1 MAKYTYKALDQQ
13 GNETTGTIEAGSE
26 NEARSTLRAKALYVL
41 KLKAGGEKKSISTLF
56 KTLLSY
62 LSIKR
67 YKKANTAD
75 LVLFF
80 RQVALMLRAGNTLM
94 QAIEA
99 ISQMTVKVRF
109 KNALIRMLVSI
120 QGGSSFAQAI
130 EKESSMFPP
139 IVSRLVASGEA
150 SGELQV
156 ILERLAINLNK
167 SAEIKRQFIT
177 AMFYPTFVTIAAIG
191 VTTFLAMS
199 VVPKFAKMLE
209 GKSSQLPAATQAM
222 MDGSA
227 YIVDNGA
234 FIFSTLGLTIFLI
247 LAAYTTEKGK
257 NIIDKFLIRTPLIG
271 SSIQSSAMA
280 QTGMTMSLLLRSGL
294 TVLETLK
301 VIAHIMPNK
310 SMSAC
315 FTKAGDKILS
325 GQSLAAGLNQPLIPH
340 MVQHMAGIGEK
351 SGELDQVMD
360 ELGNYFQSQTEA
372 RLKAMIAMIEPAMTV
387 LIGGLVGFVYYA
399 FFKAM
404 MQVSAGG

>member
-1 MAKYTYKALDQQ
+1 MAKYTYKALNQQ
-13 GNETTGTIEAGSE
+13 GNETSGTLEAGSE
-26 NEARSTLRAKALYVL
+26 NEARSALRAKALYVL
-41 KLKAGGEKKSISTLF
+41 KIHVGGEKKSVMVVAKIV
-56 KTLLSY
+56 LSY

-80 RQVALMLRAGNTLM
+80 RQIALMLRAGNTLI

-109 KNALIRMLVSI
+109 KNALVRILVSI
-120 QGGSSFAQAI
+120 QGGSSFAKAI
-130 EKESSMFPP
+130 EKESTMFPP

-150 SGELQV
+150 SGELQT
-156 ILERLAINLNK
+156 ILERLAINLGR
-167 SAEIKRQFIT
+167 SADIKRQFIA
-177 AMFYPTFVTIAAIG
+177 AMIYPTIVTIVAFG
-191 VTTFLAMS
+191 VITFLAMS

-227 YIVDNGA
+227 YMVDNGTI
-234 FIFSTLGLTIFLI
+234 IFSTLGITIFLI

-257 NIIDKFLIRTPLIG
+257 TIIDKVLIRTPLIG
-271 SSIQSSAMA
+271 SAIQSSAMA
-280 QTGMTMSLLLRSGL
+280 QTGMTMALLLRSGL

-315 FTKAGDKILS
+315 FGLAGEKILS
-325 GQSLAAGLNQPLIPH
+325 GQSLSVGLNQPLIPH

-351 SGELDQVMD
+351 SGELDHVMD

-372 RLKAMIAMIEPAMTV
+372 RLKAMIAMIEPAMTL

>member
-1 MAKYTYKALDQQ
+1 MAMYTYKALDQQ
-13 GNETTGTIEAGSE
+13 GNEATGTIEASSE
-26 NEARSTLRAKALYVL
+26 NEARSLLRVKSLYVL
-41 KLKAGGEKKSISTLF
+41 KLGNGKEKKSLF
-56 KTLLSY
+56 ELFNIALSY

-67 YKKANTAD
+67 YKNANTAD

-94 QAIEA
+94 QGIEA
-99 ISQMTVKVRF
+99 ISQMTQKVRF
-109 KNALIRMLVSI
+109 KKALVRMLVSI

-130 EKESSMFPP
+130 QKERATFPP
-139 IVSRLVASGEA
+139 IVARLVASGEA

-156 ILERLAINLNK
+156 VLERLAINLGR
-167 SAEIKRQFIT
+167 SADIKRQFVT
-177 AMFYPTFVTIAAIG
+177 AMFYPTFVTIAAVG
-191 VTTFLAMS
+191 VTTFLAIS

-222 MDGSA
+222 MDVSA
-227 YIVDNGA
+227 YMVDNGTL
-234 FIFSTLGLTIFLI
+234 IFGSLGLTIFLI
-247 LAAYTTEKGK
+247 LAAYTTAKGK
-257 NIIDKFLIRTPLIG
+257 DLIDRVLIRMPLIG
-271 SSIQSSAMA
+271 TSIVSSAMA
-280 QTGMTMSLLLRSGL
+280 QTGMTMALLLRSGL

-301 VIAHIMPNK
+301 VLSHIMPNT
-310 SMSAC
+310 SMARC
-315 FTKAGDKILS
+315 FDKAGQQILS
-325 GQSLAAGLNQPLIPH
+325 GQSLTVGFNQPLIPH

-351 SGELDQVMD
+351 SGELDQVME

-372 RLKAMIAMIEPAMTV
+372 RLKGMIAMIEPAMTV

>member
-1 MAKYTYKALDQQ
+1 MAKFTYKALDQQ
-13 GNETTGTIEAGSE
+13 GNETTGTIEASADG
-26 NEARSTLRAKALYVL
+26 EARSALRSKGLYVL
-41 KLKAGGEKKSISTLF
+41 KLNSGRTKMSLMARVS
-56 KTLLSY
+56 TLLSY

-99 ISQMTVKVRF
+99 VAQMTQKMRF
-109 KNALIRMLVSI
+109 KNSLVRLLVSI
-120 QGGSSFAQAI
+120 QGGSSFAQAL
-130 EKESSMFPP
+130 EKESTMFPP
-139 IVSRLVASGEA
+139 LVAKLVASGEA

-156 ILERLAINLNK
+156 ILERLAINLGK
-167 SAEIKRQFIT
+167 SADIKRQFVT
-177 AMFYPTFVTIAAIG
+177 AMFYPTFVTIAAVG
-191 VTTFLAMS
+191 VTSFLALS

-222 MDGSA
+222 MDGSE
-227 YIVDNGA
+227 YMVNNGA
-234 FIFSTLGLTIFLI
+234 VIFSTLGIGIFLI
-247 LAAYTTEKGK
+247 LASYTTVKGK
-257 NIIDKFLIRTPLIG
+257 NIIDKILIRTPMIG
-271 SSIQSSAMA
+271 SSIQASAMA

-301 VIAHIMPNK
+301 VIAHIMPNTA
-310 SMSAC
+310 MAAC
-315 FTKAGDKILS
+315 FNKAGQHILS
-325 GQSLAAGLNQPLIPH
+325 GQSLAMGLNQPLIPH

>member
-1 MAKYTYKALDQQ
+1 MAKFTYKALDQL
-13 GNETTGTIEAGSE
+13 GNETTGAIEAGSE
-26 NEARSTLRAKALYVL
+26 NEARSALRAKALYVL
-41 KLKAGGEKKSISTLF
+41 KLKTGGTKQSPIALV
-56 KTLLSY
+56 KTVLSY

-67 YKKANTAD
+67 YKKANTSD

-99 ISQMTVKVRF
+99 ISQMTEKVRF
-109 KNALIRMLVSI
+109 KNALVRMLVSI

-130 EKESSMFPP
+130 EKESTMFPP

-156 ILERLAINLNK
+156 ILERLAINLNR
-167 SAEIKRQFIT
+167 SADIKRQFIT
-177 AMFYPTFVTIAAIG
+177 AMFYPTFVTIAAAG
-191 VTTFLAMS
+191 VVTFLAMN
-199 VVPKFAKMLE
+199 VVPKFATMLE
-209 GKSSQLPAATQAM
+209 SKSSQLPASTQAM

-227 YIVDNGA
+227 YMVDNGA
-234 FIFSTLGLTIFLI
+234 VIFSTLGITIFLI
-247 LAAYTTEKGK
+247 LASYTTEKGK
-257 NIIDKFLIRTPLIG
+257 TIIDKVLIRTPLIG
-271 SSIQSSAMA
+271 SSIKSSAMA

-301 VIAHIMPNK
+301 VLAHIMPNK

-315 FTKAGDKILS
+315 FHKAGEKILS
-325 GQSLAAGLNQPLIPH
+325 GQSLAAGLNQSLIPH

-360 ELGNYFQSQTEA
+360 ELGNYFQSQTEI

-399 FFKAM
+399 FFSAM

>member
-1 MAKYTYKALDQQ
+1 MAKFTYKALDQQ
-13 GNETTGTIEAGSE
+13 GNETTGIIEASGE
-26 NEARSTLRAKALYVL
+26 GEARSALRAKALYVL
-41 KLKAGGEKKSISTLF
+41 KLKSGSEKQSLMQLIT
-56 KTLLSY
+56 TCTSY

-99 ISQMTVKVRF
+99 ISQMTQKVRF
-109 KNALIRMLVSI
+109 KNSLVRILVSI

-130 EKESSMFPP
+130 EKESTMFPP
-139 IVSRLVASGEA
+139 LVAKLIASGEA

-156 ILERLAINLNK
+156 ILERLAINLGR
-167 SAEIKRQFIT
+167 SADIKRQFIT

-191 VTTFLAMS
+191 VTTFLALS

-222 MDGSA
+222 MDGSEFM
-227 YIVDNGA
+227 VNNG
-234 FIFSTLGLTIFLI
+234 FVIFTTLGVGIFLI
-247 LAAYTTEKGK
+247 LASYTTVKGK
-257 NIIDKFLIRTPLIG
+257 NIIDKVLIRTPMIG
-271 SSIQSSAMA
+271 SSIQASAMA

-301 VIAHIMPNK
+301 VIAHIMPNT
-310 SMSAC
+310 SMAAC
-315 FTKAGDKILS
+315 FNKAGQQILS
-325 GQSLAAGLNQPLIPH
+325 GQSLAVGLNQPLIPH

>member
-1 MAKYTYKALDQQ
+1 MAKFTYKALDQQ
-13 GNETTGTIEAGSE
+13 GNETTGLIEASGE
-26 NEARSTLRAKALYVL
+26 GEARSALRAKALYVL
-41 KLKAGGEKKSISTLF
+41 KLKSGSEKQSLMQLISTG
-56 KTLLSY
+56 TSY

-99 ISQMTVKVRF
+99 ISQMTQKVRF
-109 KNALIRMLVSI
+109 KNSLIRILVSI

-130 EKESSMFPP
+130 EKEPTMFPP
-139 IVSRLVASGEA
+139 LVSKLIASGEA

-156 ILERLAINLNK
+156 ILERLAINLGK

-177 AMFYPTFVTIAAIG
+177 AMFYPTFVTIAAVG
-191 VTTFLAMS
+191 VTTFLALS
-199 VVPKFAKMLE
+199 VVPKFATMLE

-222 MDGSA
+222 MDGSE
-227 YIVDNGA
+227 YMVDNG
-234 FIFSTLGLTIFLI
+234 FVIFTTLSVGIFLI
-247 LAAYTTEKGK
+247 LASYTTVKGK
-257 NIIDKFLIRTPLIG
+257 NIIDKILIRTPLIG
-271 SSIQSSAMA
+271 SSIQASAMA

-301 VIAHIMPNK
+301 VIAHIMPNT
-310 SMSAC
+310 SMAAC
-315 FTKAGDKILS
+315 FTKAGEKILS
-325 GQSLAAGLNQPLIPH
+325 GQSLAVGLNQPLIPH

>member
-13 GNETTGTIEAGSE
+13 GNETIGTIEAGSE
-26 NEARSTLRAKALYVL
+26 SEARNTLRAKALYVL
-41 KLKAGGEKKSISTLF
+41 KLKNGGEKQSISSRL

-62 LSIKR
+62 ISIKR

-109 KNALIRMLVSI
+109 KNALVRMLVSI

-139 IVSRLVASGEA
+139 IVARLIASGEA

-156 ILERLAINLNK
+156 ILERLAINLNR
-167 SAEIKRQFIT
+167 SAELKRQFIT

-227 YIVDNGA
+227 YMVDNGA
-234 FIFSTLGLTIFLI
+234 MIFSTLGLGIFLI

-257 NIIDKFLIRTPLIG
+257 TMIDKVLIRTPLIG

-301 VIAHIMPNK
+301 VLAHIMPNK

-315 FTKAGDKILS
+315 FGKAGEKILS
-325 GQSLAAGLNQPLIPH
+325 GQSLAAGLNQPHIPH

-351 SGELDQVMD
+351 SGELDQVME

>member
-1 MAKYTYKALDQQ
+1 MANFTYKALDQQ

-26 NEARSTLRAKALYVL
+26 NEARSSLRAKSLYIL
-41 KLKAGGEKKSISTLF
+41 KLKTGREQQST
-56 KTLLSY
+56 KYIITNALSY

-67 YKKANTAD
+67 YKKANNAD

-99 ISQMTVKVRF
+99 ISQMTSKVRF
-109 KNALIRMLVSI
+109 KNSLVRMLVSI

-130 EKESSMFPP
+130 EKEKNMFPP
-139 IVSRLVASGEA
+139 LVARLVASGEA

-156 ILERLAINLNK
+156 ILERLAINIGR
-167 SAEIKRQFIT
+167 SADIKRQFIT
-177 AMFYPTFVTIAAIG
+177 AMFYPAFVTLAAIG

-199 VVPKFAKMLE
+199 VIPKFAKMFE
-209 GKSSQLPAATQAM
+209 GRSSQLPESTQAM
-222 MDGSA
+222 MDFSA
-227 YIVDNGA
+227 FMVDNGLM
-234 FIFSTLGLTIFLI
+234 IFSTLGITIFLT

-257 NIIDKFLIRTPLIG
+257 AVIDRVLIRMPIIG
-271 SSIQSSAMA
+271 SSIKSSAMA
-280 QTGMTMSLLLRSGL
+280 QTGMTMALLLRSGL

-301 VIAHIMPNK
+301 VIAHIMPNTA
-310 SMSAC
+310 MAYC
-315 FTKAGDKILS
+315 FTHAGEKILS
-325 GQSLAAGLNQPLIPH
+325 GQSLTVGLNQPLIPQ

-360 ELGNYFQSQTEA
+360 ELGAYFQAQTEA
-372 RLKAMIAMIEPAMTV
+372 KLKAMIAMIEPAMTV
-387 LIGGLVGFVYYA
+387 MIGGLVGFVYYA